1 MTSKKVGYS
10 SDVWKAIRLLWEA
23 SPPTVSWRVILEQVS
38 RALNCEVPGIPTVS
52 TKCTAEMWAKSSK
65 KVPKKSAK
73 NSAKNM
79 QSFRTSDDI
88 ENEIKTVISS
98 EDFQDQDKDFSHQK
112 NAKKVRG
119 ELVAS
124 EGMERIEKAA
134 AKAISGTEQLVEK
147 LRESQV
153 GMFNVNVMCITQLQ
167 DFLKKVLDAETLEDL
182 ELLKAQMSM
191 IAGAAEMGETLSRT
205 QERVLKGLIG
215 LHGLNPDDFKDR
227 VEAQQMQNKIMLELD
242 AKMEQVKRDMLDQK
256 AKVLNRDIA
265 AIEAGVL
272 TPDEEQIVGNM
283 DSNDHDDDGLNSD
296 GRDDE
301 SATWPTG

>member
-1 MTSKKVGYS
+1 MTSRKVGYS
-10 SDVWKAIRLLWEA
+10 DDVWKAIQLLWEA

-38 RALNCEVPGIPTVS
+38 RTLHCEVPGIPAVS
-52 TKCTAEMWAKSSK
+52 TKCKNEKWRKTLK
-65 KVPKKSAK
+65 KTLKNDVKKSV
-73 NSAKNM
+73 KNM
-79 QSFRTSDDI
+79 QDFHTSEDI
-88 ENEIKTVISS
+88 ENEIKTVSS
-98 EDFQDQDKDFSHQK
+98 SDNFQDQEKDFSHQK
-112 NAKKVRG
+112 SVKKVRG

-167 DFLKKVLDAETLEDL
+167 DFLNRVLAAETLGDL
-182 ELLKAQMSM
+182 EFLKAQMSM
-191 IAGAAEMGETLSRT
+191 IAGAAEMGETLSKT

-215 LHGLNPDDFKDR
+215 LHGLSPDDFKDR
-227 VEAQQMQNKIMLELD
+227 VEAQQMQNKIMQELD
-242 AKMEQVKRDMLDQK
+242 AKMEQVKRDMVDQK
-256 AKVLNRDIA
+256 AKTLQRDIA

-272 TPDEEQIVGNM
+272 TPEEEQIVGTM
-283 DSNDHDDDGLNSD
+283 GGNDHDDDGLNSD

-301 SATWPTG
+301 

>member
-10 SDVWKAIRLLWEA
+10 DDVWKAIRLLWEA
-23 SPPTVSWRVILEQVS
+23 SPPGVSWRVVLEQVS
-38 RALNCEVPGIPTVS
+38 ATLNCEVPGIPAVS
-52 TKCTAEMWAKSSK
+52 TKCKNEKWRKTLK
-65 KVPKKSAK
+65 KTLKNDVKKSV
-73 NSAKNM
+73 KNM
-79 QSFRTSDDI
+79 QDFHTSEDI
-88 ENEIKTVISS
+88 ENEIKTVSS
-98 EDFQDQDKDFSHQK
+98 SDNFQDQEKDFSHQK
-112 NAKKVRG
+112 SVKKVRG

-167 DFLKKVLDAETLEDL
+167 DFLNKVLSAETLPDL
-182 ELLKAQMSM
+182 EFLKAQMSI
-191 IAGAAEMGETLSRT
+191 IAGAAEMGETLSKT

-227 VEAQQMQNKIMLELD
+227 VEAQQMQNKIMQELD
-242 AKMEQVKRDMLDQK
+242 AKMDQVKRDMLDQK

-272 TPDEEQIVGNM
+272 TPDEEQIVGTM
-283 DSNDHDDDGLNSD
+283 GSNDHDDDGLNSD

-301 SATWPTG
+301 

>member
-1 MTSKKVGYS
+1 MTSRKVGYS
-10 SDVWKAIRLLWEA
+10 DDVWRAIRLLWEA
-23 SPPTVSWRVILEQVS
+23 SPPTVSWRVILEQVAS
-38 RALNCEVPGIPTVS
+38 ALNCEVPSIAAAS
-52 TKCTAEMWAKSSK
+52 TRCKSETWLKSVK
-65 KVPKKSAK
+65 KGVKKGVK
-73 NSAKNM
+73 NSVKNM
-79 QSFRTSDDI
+79 NNFNPEKEI
-88 ENEIKTVISS
+88 ENQIKTVIYGETLNPEK
-98 EDFQDQDKDFSHQK
+98 EDSFEVKDV
-112 NAKKVRG
+112 KKVRG

-124 EGMERIEKAA
+124 EGMELIEKAA

-147 LRESQV
+147 LRASQV

-167 DFLKKVLDAETLEDL
+167 DFLNRVLAAETLEDL
-182 ELLKAQMSM
+182 EFLKAQMSM

-242 AKMEQVKRDMLDQK
+242 AKMDQVKRDMLDQK

-272 TPDEEQIVGNM
+272 TPDEEQIVGTM
-283 DSNDHDDDGLNSD
+283 GGNDHDDDGLNSD

-301 SATWPTG
+301 

>member
-1 MTSKKVGYS
+1 MTSKKAGYS
-10 SDVWKAIRLLWEA
+10 DDVWKAIRLLWEA

-38 RALNCEVPGIPTVS
+38 TALHCEVPSIAAAS
-52 TKCTAEMWAKSSK
+52 TRCKSETWLKSVK
-65 KVPKKSAK
+65 KGVKKGVK
-73 NSAKNM
+73 NSVKNM
-79 QSFRTSDDI
+79 NNFNPEKEI
-88 ENEIKTVISS
+88 ENQIKTVIYGETLNPEK
-98 EDFQDQDKDFSHQK
+98 EDSVGVKSV
-112 NAKKVRG
+112 KKVRG

-134 AKAISGTEQLVEK
+134 AKAIIGTEQLVEK
-147 LRESQV
+147 LRASQV

-227 VEAQQMQNKIMLELD
+227 VEAQQMQNKIMQELD
-242 AKMEQVKRDMLDQK
+242 AKMERVKRDMLDQK
-256 AKVLNRDIA
+256 AKVLQRDIA

-283 DSNDHDDDGLNSD
+283 GSNDHDDDGLNSD

-301 SATWPTG
+301 

>member
-10 SDVWKAIRLLWEA
+10 DDVWKAIRLLWEA

-38 RALNCEVPGIPTVS
+38 TALHCEVPSIAAAS
-52 TKCTAEMWAKSSK
+52 TRCKAEFWLKEVK
-65 KVPKKSAK
+65 KGVKKGVK
-73 NSAKNM
+73 NSVKNM
-79 QSFRTSDDI
+79 NNFNPEKEI
-88 ENEIKTVISS
+88 ENQIKTVIYGETLNPEK
-98 EDFQDQDKDFSHQK
+98 EDSVEVKSV
-112 NAKKVRG
+112 KKVRG

-124 EGMERIEKAA
+124 EGMELIEKAA
-134 AKAISGTEQLVEK
+134 AKAVSGTEQLVEK

-167 DFLKKVLDAETLEDL
+167 DFLNKVLSAETLPDL
-182 ELLKAQMSM
+182 EFLKAQMSV

-242 AKMEQVKRDMLDQK
+242 SKMEQVKRDMLDQK

-272 TPDEEQIVGNM
+272 TPDEEQIVGTM
-283 DSNDHDDDGLNSD
+283 GGNDHDDDGLNSD

>member
-1 MTSKKVGYS
+1 MTSKKAGYS
-10 SDVWKAIRLLWEA
+10 DDVWKAIRLLWEA

-38 RALNCEVPGIPTVS
+38 TALHCEVPSIAAAS
-52 TKCTAEMWAKSSK
+52 TRCKAEFWLKEVK
-65 KVPKKSAK
+65 KGVKKGVK
-73 NSAKNM
+73 NSVKNM
-79 QSFRTSDDI
+79 NNFNPEKEI
-88 ENEIKTVISS
+88 ENQIKTVIYGETLNPEK
-98 EDFQDQDKDFSHQK
+98 EDSVEVKSV
-112 NAKKVRG
+112 KKVRG

-167 DFLKKVLDAETLEDL
+167 DFLNKVLSAETLPDL
-182 ELLKAQMSM
+182 EFLKAQMSI

-242 AKMEQVKRDMLDQK
+242 AKMDQVKRDMLDQK

-283 DSNDHDDDGLNSD
+283 GSNDHNDDGLNSD

-301 SATWPTG
+301 SATWPAG